1 MAANNYPHTPH
12 STRRPRASSHRR
24 RHRRK
29 PRFLAL
35 KLGALL
41 AVFSALAVGGC
52 ATVKPYEREYLTR
65 PSMDFQREAT
75 EAKFYS
81 HVLDAREG
89 ATGGLGNA
97 GGGCGC
103 N

>member
-1 MAANNYPHTPH
+1 MAANNNTCTPVPAGRARA
-12 STRRPRASSHRR
+12 SFDPRKTRRKRLAASL
-24 RHRRK
+24 K
-29 PRFLAL
+29 LAL
-35 KLGALL
+35 SLVLL
-41 AVFSALAVGGC
+41 VAAGC
-52 ATVKPYEREYLTR
+52 ATVKPYEREYLSR
-65 PSMDFQREAT
+65 PSMDRDREAT

-89 ATGGLGNA
+89 ATGGVGTA

>member
-1 MAANNYPHTPH
+1 MAANNNTCTPIPAGRARA
-12 STRRPRASSHRR
+12 SLDPRKTRPRSLFFTSL
-24 RHRRK
+24 K
-29 PRFLAL
+29 LAL
-35 KLGALL
+35 SLVLVVA
-41 AVFSALAVGGC
+41 AGC
-52 ATVKPYEREYLTR
+52 ATVKPYEREYLSR
-65 PSMDFQREAT
+65 PSMDREREAT

-89 ATGGLGNA
+89 ATGGVGTA

>member
-1 MAANNYPHTPH
+1 LFALNPGV
-12 STRRPRASSHRR
+12 
-24 RHRRK
+24 
-29 PRFLAL
+29 FLV
-35 KLGALL
+35 
-41 AVFSALAVGGC
+41 VFSALAAGGC
-52 ATVKPYEREYLTR
+52 ATVKPYEREYLSR

>member
-1 MAANNYPHTPH
+1 MAANNHSCTPY
-12 STRRPRASSHRR
+12 SSRRPGAALNPGKTRRKRLLVP
-24 RHRRK
+24 
-29 PRFLAL
+29 L
-35 KLGALL
+35 KLAFVFALC
-41 AVFSALAVGGC
+41 AAAGC
-52 ATVKPYEREYLTR
+52 ATVKPYEREYLSR
-65 PSMDFQREAT
+65 PSMDLEREAT

-89 ATGGLGNA
+89 ATGGVGAA

>member
-1 MAANNYPHTPH
+1 MDANNHPSP
-12 STRRPRASSHRR
+12 SNSSRRSRAPFHFGKY
-24 RHRRK
+24 RRK
-29 PRFLAL
+29 RLFEPL
-35 KLGALL
+35 KLAVVL
-41 AVFSALAVGGC
+41 AVCAAAGC
-52 ATVKPYEREYLTR
+52 ATVKPYEREYLSR
-65 PSMDFQREAT
+65 PSMDLQREAT

-89 ATGGLGNA
+89 ATGGVGTA

>member
-1 MAANNYPHTPH
+1 MDANNHPSASDPL
-12 STRRPRASSHRR
+12 RRFGPLFN
-24 RHRRK
+24 RRK
-29 PRFLAL
+29 QLFGPLKLAVVLAL
-35 KLGALL
+35 CA
-41 AVFSALAVGGC
+41 AAGC
-52 ATVKPYEREYLTR
+52 ATVKPYEREYLSR
-65 PSMDFQREAT
+65 PSMDLQREAT

-89 ATGGLGNA
+89 ATGGVGTA

>member
-1 MAANNYPHTPH
+1 MAANNNSCTPLP
-12 STRRPRASSHRR
+12 TGRARASFDQGKNG
-24 RHRRK
+24 RK
-29 PRFLAL
+29 RFFTSLKLAL
-35 KLGALL
+35 CLALGVA
-41 AVFSALAVGGC
+41 AGC
-52 ATVKPYEREYLTR
+52 ATVKPYEREYLSR
-65 PSMDFQREAT
+65 PSMDRDREAT

-89 ATGGLGNA
+89 ATGGVGTA

>member
-1 MAANNYPHTPH
+1 
-12 STRRPRASSHRR
+12 
-24 RHRRK
+24 
-29 PRFLAL
+29 
-35 KLGALL
+35 
-41 AVFSALAVGGC
+41 
-52 ATVKPYEREYLTR
+52 
-65 PSMDFQREAT
+65 MDLQREAT

-89 ATGGLGNA
+89 TTGGLGNA

>member
-1 MAANNYPHTPH
+1 MDANNH
-12 STRRPRASSHRR
+12 PRASDPLRR
-24 RHRRK
+24 FSPLLNRRK
-29 PRFLAL
+29 QLFRPL
-35 KLGALL
+35 KL
-41 AVFSALAVGGC
+41 AVVLTLCAAAGC
-52 ATVKPYEREYLTR
+52 ATVKPYEREYLSR
-65 PSMDFQREAT
+65 PSMDLQREAT

-89 ATGGLGNA
+89 ATGGVGTA

>member
-1 MAANNYPHTPH
+1 MDANNHPSP
-12 STRRPRASSHRR
+12 SKSSRRSRAPFDLGK
-24 RHRRK
+24 HRRK
-29 PRFLAL
+29 RLFEPL
-35 KLGALL
+35 KLGVVLALC
-41 AVFSALAVGGC
+41 AATGC
-52 ATVKPYEREYLTR
+52 ATVKPYEREYLSR
-65 PSMDFQREAT
+65 PSMDLQREAT

-89 ATGGLGNA
+89 ATGGVGTA

>member
-1 MAANNYPHTPH
+1 MDANNHPRI
-12 STRRPRASSHRR
+12 SISFRR
-24 RHRRK
+24 
-29 PRFLAL
+29 F
-35 KLGALL
+35 GALL
-41 AVFSALAVGGC
+41 NRGKPRRKRRSRTLKLAVVFALCAAAGC
-52 ATVKPYEREYLTR
+52 ATVKPYEREYLSR
-65 PSMDFQREAT
+65 PSMDLQREAT

-89 ATGGLGNA
+89 ATGGVGTA

>member
-1 MAANNYPHTPH
+1 
-12 STRRPRASSHRR
+12 
-24 RHRRK
+24 
-29 PRFLAL
+29 
-35 KLGALL
+35 
-41 AVFSALAVGGC
+41 
-52 ATVKPYEREYLTR
+52 VKPYEREYLSR
-65 PSMDFQREAT
+65 PSMDRDREAT

-89 ATGGLGNA
+89 ATGGVGTA

>member
-1 MAANNYPHTPH
+1 MDANNH
-12 STRRPRASSHRR
+12 SCTLDPSRHSRAFFDRQK
-24 RHRRK
+24 HRRK
-29 PRFLAL
+29 RLFRRLKLAL
-35 KLGALL
+35 VLALC
-41 AVFSALAVGGC
+41 ATAGC
-52 ATVKPYEREYLTR
+52 ATVKPYEREYLSR
-65 PSMDFQREAT
+65 PSMDLEREAT

-89 ATGGLGNA
+89 ATGGLGTA

>member
-1 MAANNYPHTPH
+1 MDANHHPGNSD
-12 STRRPRASSHRR
+12 STRRPSPSFDQ
-24 RHRRK
+24 RK
-29 PRFLAL
+29 PGSKPLFRPLGLAIALFLCA
-35 KLGALL
+35 A
-41 AVFSALAVGGC
+41 AGC
-52 ATVKPYEREYLTR
+52 ATVKPYEREYLSR
-65 PSMDFQREAT
+65 PSMDLEREST

-89 ATGGLGNA
+89 ATGGVGTA

>member
-1 MAANNYPHTPH
+1 MAANNLSCTANSPRSARAPFDP
-12 STRRPRASSHRR
+12 RRF
-24 RHRRK
+24 RRK
-29 PRFLAL
+29 RVFLAV
-35 KLGALL
+35 KL
-41 AVFSALAVGGC
+41 ALALVLCVAGGC
-52 ATVKPYEREYLTR
+52 ATLKPYEREYLSR
-65 PSMDFQREAT
+65 PSMDLQREAT

-89 ATGGLGNA
+89 ATGGLGSA

>member
-1 MAANNYPHTPH
+1 MAANNHPRTPH
-12 STRRPRASSHRR
+12 STRRARASSDRR
-24 RHRRK
+24 PRRRK
-29 PRFLAL
+29 PQFLAL
-35 KLGALL
+35 KLGVLL
-41 AVFSALAVGGC
+41 AVLAVAGC
-52 ATVKPYEREYLTR
+52 ATVKPYEREYLSR

-89 ATGGLGNA
+89 ATGSLGNA

>member
-1 MAANNYPHTPH
+1 MAANNH
-12 STRRPRASSHRR
+12 SYTSDSSRCARALFDSRQF
-24 RHRRK
+24 RRK
-29 PRFLAL
+29 SVFLSVKLAL
-35 KLGALL
+35 ILALCV
-41 AVFSALAVGGC
+41 AGGC
-52 ATVKPYEREYLTR
+52 ATVKPYEREYLSR
-65 PSMDFQREAT
+65 PSMDLQREAT

-89 ATGGLGNA
+89 ATGGLGSA

>member
-1 MAANNYPHTPH
+1 MAANNNPHISH
-12 STRRPRASSHRR
+12 SISRLRASSYGRR
-24 RHRRK
+24 RRQEPWFH
-29 PRFLAL
+29 AL
-35 KLGALL
+35 RLGVLL
-41 AVFSALAVGGC
+41 AVLSTAGC
-52 ATVKPYEREYLTR
+52 ATVKPYEREYLSR
-65 PSMDFQREAT
+65 PSMDLQREAT

-89 ATGGLGNA
+89 TTGGLGNA